1 MNVFLTRTSL
11 LALLLVPLWG
21 WAQMVEPFRPEKVL
35 QTDTFSLTF
44 VSHNLATIVK
54 SPDHSDYYEIINLSG
69 GLKKIVY
76 SSVNSF
82 IGRDSLIIEY
92 YPKLNSSQEYMG
104 FAFLVAPSLVTANND
119 FVTTD
124 INTPVTI
131 DVLDNDE
138 SDAGGLVISSINVQR
153 FGTATVTNGQID
165 FIPETGFTG
174 LAQISYTCC
183 DSENICASG
192 IVNIHVLPVSL
203 AVNDTIQIQLPINSS
218 KDIMLQLNGY
228 DVLAQAPA
236 NGDVTDV
243 TDDVLNY
250 SPDLN
255 FTGNDSFTVTRDEN
269 GTTYSRTVLIS
280 VFDALAPKRHAI
292 DDIVYTHKGDPV
304 TFNVLDNDIGA
315 YTVLYPQYIQVNNG
329 TLVYNGNGEFTY
341 TPTSYFEGL
350 ITFNY
355 SLGSAAYG
363 IIIETG
369 RVEINISD
377 FKPKLA
383 TYYLQ
388 TLENKPLVIRYAPPV
403 EPWTFNITSAPL
415 NGNAEVFNG
424 QQTLNLEAQN
434 ISGYNL
440 IVYTPDAGFSG
451 DFDEFELDYCVNGVC
466 KEVKFQIDVLPNP
479 APNDLQCL
487 DDCVWAGDANNDG
500 IVNVR
505 DLLPLGICMG
515 KMGLVR
521 DNPSSDWIPQ
531 FSDNWDDPWDPSP
544 IDLKFMDSNG
554 DGVIS
559 ALDTTAI
566 SESYQNTH
574 AVTSS
579 IEHQLN
585 VDADL
590 RFVARD
596 TALYPDS
603 VHLILDIYLGLSNKP
618 AYNAYGFSYEIDF
631 GDFLDVSDKNIR
643 SVYYN
648 DSWLARQVP
657 TLELFKRL
665 NGSIIHCAYTKTDGI
680 GATGHGPVGF
690 VIVEDVEGLRPE
702 RDLRAL
708 VQGGQVTIRNITQS
722 NGDGEVIHY
731 PDQVLNVRLGDQ
743 DVIDQTSI
751 DKLTVAPNP
760 STNRAA
766 IYMNDGSLIQEIT
779 LFTTS
784 GSVVYKT
791 GQIMGSP
798 RVELP
803 VHQLENGLYFAQVR
817 TEDEILSTKV
827 EVIR

>member
-1 MNVFLTRTSL
+1 MNVSLTRTSL
-11 LALLLVPLWG
+11 LALLLIPLWG
-21 WAQMVEPFRPEKVL
+21 WAQKVEPFRPEQVL
-35 QTDTFSLTF
+35 QTDTFSFTF

-76 SSVNSF
+76 SPVNSF

-104 FAFLVAPSLVTANND
+104 FAFLVAPSIVSAQND

-124 INTPVTI
+124 INTPITI

-138 SDAGGLVISSINVQR
+138 SDAGGLTISNINVQR
-153 FGTATVTNGQID
+153 YGTATVSNGQID

-183 DSENICASG
+183 DSENICATA
-192 IVNIHVLPVSL
+192 IVNIHVLPVNL
-203 AVNDTIQIQLPINSS
+203 TVNDTIQIQLPINSS

-228 DVLAQAPA
+228 DVLVDAPV
-236 NGDVTDV
+236 NGDVADVTTDV
-243 TDDVLNY
+243 LSYTPNQNY
-250 SPDLN
+250 
-255 FTGNDSFTVTRDEN
+255 TGNDHFTVSRDEN
-269 GTTYSRTVLIS
+269 GTTYSRTVEIS
-280 VFDALAPKRHAI
+280 VFNALEPKRHAI
-292 DDIVYTHKGDPV
+292 DDEIYTHKGEPV
-304 TFNVLDNDIGA
+304 SFNVLTNDIGA
-315 YTVLYPQYIQVNNG
+315 YTVLYPQYIQVNIG
-329 TLVYNGNGEFTY
+329 TLVYNGNGQFTY
-341 TPTSYFEGL
+341 TPPSYFEG
-350 ITFNY
+350 TVSFNY
-355 SLGSAAYG
+355 KLGSPAYG

-369 RVEINISD
+369 KVEINISD

-388 TLENKPLVIRYAPPV
+388 TLEGKPLVIRYAPPV
-403 EPWTFNITSAPL
+403 EPWTFDITSAPL

-434 ISGYNL
+434 ITGYNL
-440 IVYTPDAGFSG
+440 LVYTPDAGFSD
-451 DFDEFELDYCVNGVC
+451 DFDEFELDYCVNGIC
-466 KEVKFQIDVLPNP
+466 KEVKFHIDVFPNP
-479 APNDLQCL
+479 VPNDLQCL

-515 KMGLVR
+515 KLGLER
-521 DNPSSDWIPQ
+521 DNPNADWSPQ
-531 FSDNWDDPWDPSP
+531 FSDDWNDPWVSSQ

-559 ALDTTAI
+559 ALDTAAI

-574 AVTSS
+574 AVTTS

-590 RFVARD
+590 RFVLRD
-596 TALYPDS
+596 TALYADS
-603 VHLILDIYLGLSNKP
+603 VHLILDIYLGLASKP
-618 AYNAYGFSYEIDF
+618 AYDAYGFSYEIDF

-648 DSWLARQVP
+648 DSWLSRQVP

-680 GATGHGPVGF
+680 GETGHGPVGF
-690 VIVEDVEGLRPE
+690 VIVEDVEGLKPE
-702 RDLRAL
+702 RDLRAAIKA
-708 VQGGQVTIRNITQS
+708 GQVTIRNITQS
-722 NGDGEVIHY
+722 SADGQITQY
-731 PDQVLNVRLGDQ
+731 PDQIVNVRLGDGEAL
-743 DVIDQTSI
+743 VPNTAE
-751 DKLTVAPNP
+751 KLTVAPNP
-760 STNRAA
+760 ATNRAA
-766 IYMNDGSLIQEIT
+766 IYMNDGSLIQEIK

-784 GSVVYKT
+784 GSIVYQT
-791 GQIMGSP
+791 GQILGSP

-803 VHQLENGLYFAQVR
+803 VHQLDNGLYFAQIR
-817 TEDEILSTKV
+817 TENEILSTKV